1 MTYRV
6 AFAIS
11 GAVSLGSYE
20 AGTIYEII
28 SALSEHNKNL
38 PEHSNERIEID
49 VLSGASAGGMTAA
62 LIAHKLLHDPSMLD
76 GETNN
81 AAYKAW
87 VEKVDIQGLL
97 SHHKDD
103 FTRTSLL
110 SSNFVGKIA
119 EDLITNRHTNNEIP
133 TPGPHNTA
141 ANKIHLGLAMSNLNG
156 VDYKLE
162 VFSTS
167 AEGLDQGEFVQT
179 RFQDRVTEELTN
191 EYKEKQWKEII
202 MACRGCGAF
211 PFAFSPIKLAR
222 NWVRHKLD
230 YESRGA
236 APFNDGSKDE
246 DFYYMDGGAFNN
258 YPLGLA
264 RTLTRKID
272 STPEDFENRYYFYI
286 SPNPKNSVRSAN
298 FKVDATSGMKDTAM
312 QMAKSIFWQGRFQE
326 WMQVETVNEK
336 IKLLD
341 KRAEELFQVLSNNS
355 SQLQI
360 QNAAYDSLLDALY
373 GPSLQSTYT
382 EDFER
387 LEKAYCNKP
396 QHQQLPS
403 LLKETWIKGI
413 VIMEKSGGLENRESM
428 KVYTITTTNDNLA
441 SEHLAAFLGFLDK
454 RLREHD
460 YLLGRISGMQ
470 VIEHILN
477 QKNNANALG
486 NHLPLNVTSRA
497 AQINEATTQLLA
509 MDLSEI
515 TMNEV
520 NYENRQAL
528 YNRVRERMKQ
538 WLKDENI
545 SWIKIQGAMLA
556 TKSCLK
562 NMFQIEKRKLLG
574 ITMPAWYR

>member
-38 PEHSNERIEID
+38 PENSEKRIEID

-62 LIAHKLLHDPSMLD
+62 LIAHKLLHDPAMLN
-76 GETNN
+76 GEVDN

-97 SHHKDD
+97 THHDGD
-103 FTRTSLL
+103 FPKTSLL

-119 EDLITNRHTNNEIP
+119 EDLITNRHKNNQIP
-133 TPGPHNTA
+133 EPGPHNTA
-141 ANKIHLGLAMSNLNG
+141 AKKIHLGLAMSNLNG
-156 VDYKLE
+156 VDYKLD

-167 AEGLDQGEFVQT
+167 EEGLDQGEFIQT

-191 EYKEKQWKEII
+191 EYKAKQWEDII
-202 MACRGCGAF
+202 TACRGCGAF
-211 PFAFSPIKLAR
+211 PFAFSPMKLAR
-222 NWVRHKLD
+222 NWIRHQHD
-230 YESRGA
+230 YASRGA
-236 APFNDGSKDE
+236 SPFNDGSKDE
-246 DFYYMDGGAFNN
+246 NFYYMDGGAFNN

-286 SPNPKNSVRSAN
+286 SPNPKNSVRDAN
-298 FKVDATSGMKDTAM
+298 FKVDAMSGMKDTAV

-336 IKLLD
+336 VKQLD
-341 KRAEELFQVLSNNS
+341 RRAEELFQVLSNNPD
-355 SQLQI
+355 QLQI
-360 QNAAYDSLLDALY
+360 HNAAYDSLLDALY
-373 GPSLQSTYT
+373 GNSSSYNDDYQ
-382 EDFER
+382 R
-387 LEKAYCNKP
+387 LEKAYCTTQ
-396 QHQQLPS
+396 QHQQLSP

-428 KVYTITTTNDNLA
+428 KVYTITTTDDDLA
-441 SEHLAAFLGFLDK
+441 SEPLAGFLGFLDK

-460 YLLGRISGMQ
+460 YLLGRIRGMQ
-470 VIEHILN
+470 VVEHILN
-477 QKNNANALG
+477 HKDNVSALG

-497 AQINEATTQLLA
+497 DRIDEAETRFDA
-509 MDLSEI
+509 MKLSKI
-515 TMNEV
+515 TMKDV

-528 YNRVRERMKQ
+528 YNRIRERMKQ
-538 WLKDENI
+538 WLKDENV
-545 SWIKIQGAMLA
+545 SWIQTQVIMLA
-556 TKSCLK
+556 SKSYLK
-562 NMFQIEKRKLLG
+562 NTFEIENRKLLG
-574 ITMPAWYR
+574 ISMPAWYR

>member
-38 PEHSNERIEID
+38 PENSNDRIEID

-62 LIAHKLLHDPSMLD
+62 LIAHKLLYDPAMLN
-76 GETNN
+76 GETSN

-97 SHHKDD
+97 SHHDDD
-103 FTRTSLL
+103 FPKTSLL

-119 EDLITNRHTNNEIP
+119 EDLITNRHKNNEIP
-133 TPGPHNTA
+133 EPGPHNTA
-141 ANKIHLGLAMSNLNG
+141 AKKIHLGLAMSNLNG
-156 VDYKLE
+156 VDYKLD

-167 AEGLDQGEFVQT
+167 EEGLDQGEFIQT

-191 EYKEKQWKEII
+191 EYKAKQWEDII
-202 MACRGCGAF
+202 TACRGCGAF
-211 PFAFSPIKLAR
+211 PFAFSPMKLAR
-222 NWVRHKLD
+222 NWGRHQHD
-230 YESRGA
+230 YARRGA
-236 APFNDGSKDE
+236 SPFNNGSKDE
-246 DFYYMDGGAFNN
+246 NFYYMDGGAFNN

-286 SPNPKNSVRSAN
+286 SPNPKNSVRDAN
-298 FKVDATSGMKDTAM
+298 FKVDATSGMKDTAL

-336 IKLLD
+336 VKQLD
-341 KRAEELFQVLSNNS
+341 ERAEELLQVLSNNPGR
-355 SQLQI
+355 LQTHS
-360 QNAAYDSLLDALY
+360 AAYDSLLHALY
-373 GPSLQSTYT
+373 GPSSYT
-382 EDFER
+382 NDFQR
-387 LEKAYCNKP
+387 LEKAFCTTP
-396 QHQQLPS
+396 QLQQLSP
-403 LLKETWIKGI
+403 LLKDTWIKGI

-428 KVYTITTTNDNLA
+428 KVYTITTTNEDLA
-441 SEHLAAFLGFLDK
+441 SEHLAGFLGFLDK

-460 YLLGRISGMQ
+460 YLLGRIRGMQ
-470 VIEHILN
+470 VVEHILN
-477 QKNNANALG
+477 HKDNASALG
-486 NHLPLNVTSRA
+486 KHLPLNVTSRA
-497 AQINEATTQLLA
+497 ARINEATAQLLA
-509 MDLSEI
+509 MDLSDVK
-515 TMNEV
+515 MKDV

-538 WLKDENI
+538 WLKDENV
-545 SWIKIQGAMLA
+545 SWIKTQGIMLA
-556 TKSCLK
+556 SKSYLK
-562 NMFQIEKRKLLG
+562 NSFEIEKQKLLG

>member
-38 PEHSNERIEID
+38 PENSNDRIEID

-62 LIAHKLLHDPSMLD
+62 LIAHKLLYDPAMLN
-76 GETNN
+76 GETDN

-97 SHHKDD
+97 SHHDGD

-119 EDLITNRHTNNEIP
+119 EDLITKRHKNNEISE
-133 TPGPHNTA
+133 PGPHNTA
-141 ANKIHLGLAMSNLNG
+141 AKKIHLGLAMSNLNG
-156 VDYKLE
+156 VDYKLD

-167 AEGLDQGEFVQT
+167 EEGLDQGEFVQT

-191 EYKEKQWKEII
+191 EYKEKQWEDII
-202 MACRGCGAF
+202 TACRGCGAF
-211 PFAFSPIKLAR
+211 PFAFSPMKLAR
-222 NWVRHKLD
+222 NWIRHKHD
-230 YESRGA
+230 YASRGA
-236 APFNDGSKDE
+236 SPFSNGSKDE
-246 DFYYMDGGAFNN
+246 NFYYMDGGAFNN

-286 SPNPKNSVRSAN
+286 SPNPKNSVRDAN
-298 FKVDATSGMKDTAM
+298 FKVDATSGMKDTAL

-336 IKLLD
+336 VKQLD
-341 KRAEELFQVLSNNS
+341 ERAEELLQVLSNNPG
-355 SQLQI
+355 QLQTHS
-360 QNAAYDSLLDALY
+360 AAYDSLLHALY
-373 GPSLQSTYT
+373 GPSSYT
-382 EDFER
+382 NDFQR
-387 LEKAYCNKP
+387 LEKAFCTTP
-396 QHQQLPS
+396 QLQQLSP
-403 LLKETWIKGI
+403 LLKDTWIKGI

-428 KVYTITTTNDNLA
+428 KVYTITTTNEDLA
-441 SEHLAAFLGFLDK
+441 SEHLAGFLGFLDK

-460 YLLGRISGMQ
+460 YLLGRIRGMQ
-470 VIEHILN
+470 VVEHILN
-477 QKNNANALG
+477 HKDNAKALG

-497 AQINEATTQLLA
+497 ARIREATTQLLA
-509 MDLSEI
+509 MDLSDI
-515 TMNEV
+515 KMKDV
-520 NYENRQAL
+520 NYENRLAL

-538 WLKDENI
+538 WLKDENV
-545 SWIKIQGAMLA
+545 SWIKTQGIMLA
-556 TKSCLK
+556 SKSYLK
-562 NMFQIEKRKLLG
+562 NSFEIEKQKLLG
-574 ITMPAWYR
+574 ITMPAWY

>member
-38 PEHSNERIEID
+38 PENSNDRIEID

-62 LIAHKLLHDPSMLD
+62 LIAHKLLHDPVMLA
-76 GETNN
+76 GKTSN

-97 SHHKDD
+97 SHHDDD
-103 FTRTSLL
+103 FPKTSLL

-119 EDLITNRHTNNEIP
+119 EDLITNRHKNNEIP
-133 TPGPHNTA
+133 EPGPHNTA
-141 ANKIHLGLAMSNLNG
+141 AKKIHLGLAMSNLNG
-156 VDYKLE
+156 VDYKLD

-167 AEGLDQGEFVQT
+167 EEGLDQGEFIQT

-191 EYKEKQWKEII
+191 EYKAKQWEDII
-202 MACRGCGAF
+202 TACRGCGAF
-211 PFAFSPIKLAR
+211 PFAFSPMKLAR
-222 NWVRHKLD
+222 NWVRHQHD
-230 YESRGA
+230 YASRGA
-236 APFNDGSKDE
+236 SPFNNGSKDE
-246 DFYYMDGGAFNN
+246 NFYYMDGGAFNN

-286 SPNPKNSVRSAN
+286 SPNPKNSVRDAN
-298 FKVDATSGMKDTAM
+298 FKVDATSGMKDTAL

-336 IKLLD
+336 VKQLD
-341 KRAEELFQVLSNNS
+341 ERAEELLQVLSNNPG
-355 SQLQI
+355 QLQMHS
-360 QNAAYDSLLDALY
+360 AAYDSLLHALY
-373 GPSLQSTYT
+373 GPSSYT
-382 EDFER
+382 NDFQR
-387 LEKAYCNKP
+387 LEKAFCTTP
-396 QHQQLPS
+396 QLQQLSP
-403 LLKETWIKGI
+403 LLKDTWIKGI

-428 KVYTITTTNDNLA
+428 KVYTITTTNEDLA
-441 SEHLAAFLGFLDK
+441 SEHLAGFLGFLDK

-460 YLLGRISGMQ
+460 YLLGRIRGMQ
-470 VIEHILN
+470 VVEHILN
-477 QKNNANALG
+477 HKDNAKALG
-486 NHLPLNVTSRA
+486 KHLPLNVTSRA
-497 AQINEATTQLLA
+497 ARINEATAQLLA
-509 MDLSEI
+509 MDLSDVK
-515 TMNEV
+515 MKDV

-538 WLKDENI
+538 WLKDENV
-545 SWIKIQGAMLA
+545 SWIKTQGIMLA
-556 TKSCLK
+556 SKSYLK
-562 NMFQIEKRKLLG
+562 NSFEIEKQKLLG
-574 ITMPAWYR
+574 ITMPAWYH

>member
-6 AFAIS
+6 AFAIF

-28 SALSEHNKNL
+28 SALSEHNKNF
-38 PEHSNERIEID
+38 PENSNNRIEID

-62 LIAHKLLHDPSMLD
+62 LIAHKLLHDPAMLN
-76 GETNN
+76 GETDN

-97 SHHKDD
+97 SYHDGD
-103 FTRTSLL
+103 FTKTSLL

-119 EDLITNRHTNNEIP
+119 EDLITNSHKNNEIP
-133 TPGPHNTA
+133 EPGPHNTA
-141 ANKIHLGLAMSNLNG
+141 AKKIHPGLAMSNLNG
-156 VDYKLE
+156 VDYKLD

-167 AEGLDQGEFVQT
+167 EEGLDQGEFIQT

-246 DFYYMDGGAFNN
+246 NFYYMDGGAFNN

-286 SPNPKNSVRSAN
+286 SPNPKNSVRDAN
-298 FKVDATSGMKDTAM
+298 FKVDATSVMKDTAM

-336 IKLLD
+336 VKQLD
-341 KRAEELFQVLSNNS
+341 KRAEELFQVLSNNPD
-355 SQLQI
+355 QLQI
-360 QNAAYDSLLDALY
+360 HNAAYDSLLHALY
-373 GPSLQSTYT
+373 DTSSSYT
-382 EDFER
+382 KDFQR
-387 LEKAYCNKP
+387 LEKAYCTKP
-396 QHQQLPS
+396 QYQQLSP
-403 LLKETWIKGI
+403 LLKDTWIKGI

-428 KVYTITTTNDNLA
+428 KVYTITTTNEDLA
-441 SEHLAAFLGFLDK
+441 SEHLAGFLGFLDK
-454 RLREHD
+454 CLREHD
-460 YLLGRISGMQ
+460 YLLGRIRGMQ
-470 VIEHILN
+470 VVEHILDH
-477 QKNNANALG
+477 KGNANALG
-486 NHLPLNVTSRA
+486 KHLPLNVTSRTA
-497 AQINEATTQLLA
+497 RIQEATTQLLA
-509 MDLSEI
+509 MDLSDI
-515 TMNEV
+515 TMKDV
-520 NYENRQAL
+520 NYENRLAL

-538 WLKDENI
+538 WLKDENV
-545 SWIKIQGAMLA
+545 SWIKTQGAMLA
-556 TKSCLK
+556 SKSYLK
-562 NMFQIEKRKLLG
+562 DLFEVKKQKLLV
-574 ITMPAWYR
+574 

>member
-38 PEHSNERIEID
+38 PENSEKRIEID

-62 LIAHKLLHDPSMLD
+62 LIAHKLLHDPAMLD
-76 GETNN
+76 GEADN

-97 SHHKDD
+97 THHDGD
-103 FTRTSLL
+103 FTKTSLL

-119 EDLITNRHTNNEIP
+119 EDLITKRHTNNEIP
-133 TPGPHNTA
+133 EPGPHNTA
-141 ANKIHLGLAMSNLNG
+141 AKKVHLGLAMSNLNG

-167 AEGLDQGEFVQT
+167 EEGLDQGEFIQT
-179 RFQDRVTEELTN
+179 RFQDRATEELTN
-191 EYKEKQWKEII
+191 EYKEKQWEDII
-202 MACRGCGAF
+202 TACRGCGAF
-211 PFAFSPIKLAR
+211 PFAFSPMKLAR
-222 NWVRHKLD
+222 NWIRHKHD
-230 YESRGA
+230 YANRGA
-236 APFNDGSKDE
+236 SPFNDGSKDE
-246 DFYYMDGGAFNN
+246 NFYYMDGGAFNN

-264 RTLTRKID
+264 RTLTRRID

-298 FKVDATSGMKDTAM
+298 FKVDAMSGMKDTAM

-326 WMQVETVNEK
+326 WMQIETVNEK
-336 IKLLD
+336 VKQLD
-341 KRAEELFQVLSNNS
+341 KRAEELLQVLSNNTN
-355 SQLQI
+355 QLQI

-373 GPSLQSTYT
+373 DTSSSFND
-382 EDFER
+382 DFQR
-387 LEKAYCNKP
+387 LEKAYCTTP
-396 QHQQLPS
+396 QLQQLSP
-403 LLKETWIKGI
+403 LLKETWIKGV

-428 KVYTITTTNDNLA
+428 KVYTITTTNKDLA
-441 SEHLAAFLGFLDK
+441 SEHLAGFLGFLDK

-460 YLLGRISGMQ
+460 YLLGRIRGMQ

-477 QKNNANALG
+477 HRDNVSALG
-486 NHLPLNVTSRA
+486 NHLPLDVTSRA
-497 AQINEATTQLLA
+497 ARINEATVQLLA
-509 MDLSEI
+509 MDLSDI
-515 TMNEV
+515 TMKDV

-528 YNRVRERMKQ
+528 YNRVRERIKQ
-538 WLKDENI
+538 WLKDENV
-545 SWIKIQGAMLA
+545 SWIKTQGIMLA
-556 TKSCLK
+556 SKSYLK
-562 NMFQIEKRKLLG
+562 NSFKIEKQKFLG

>member
-38 PEHSNERIEID
+38 PENSNDRIEID

-62 LIAHKLLHDPSMLD
+62 LIAHKLLHDPAMLN
-76 GETNN
+76 GETDN

-87 VEKVDIQGLL
+87 VEKVDIKGLL
-97 SHHKDD
+97 SHHDGD
-103 FTRTSLL
+103 FPRTSLL

-119 EDLITNRHTNNEIP
+119 EDLITNRHKNNEISE
-133 TPGPHNTA
+133 PGPHNTA
-141 ANKIHLGLAMSNLNG
+141 AKKIHLGLAMSNLNG
-156 VDYKLE
+156 VDYKLD

-167 AEGLDQGEFVQT
+167 EEGLDQGEFIQT

-191 EYKEKQWKEII
+191 EYKEKQWEDII
-202 MACRGCGAF
+202 TACRGCGAF
-211 PFAFSPIKLAR
+211 PFAFSPMKLAR
-222 NWVRHKLD
+222 NWVRHQHD
-230 YESRGA
+230 YASRGA
-236 APFNDGSKDE
+236 SPFNDGSKDE
-246 DFYYMDGGAFNN
+246 NFYYMDGGAFNN

-264 RTLTRKID
+264 RTLTRRID

-286 SPNPKNSVRSAN
+286 SPNPKNSVRDAD
-298 FKVDATSGMKDTAM
+298 FKVDAMSGMKDTAM

-336 IKLLD
+336 VKQLD
-341 KRAEELFQVLSNNS
+341 KRAEELLQVLSNNTN
-355 SQLQI
+355 QLQI

-373 GPSLQSTYT
+373 DTSSSFID
-382 EDFER
+382 DFQR
-387 LEKAYCNKP
+387 LEKAYCTTP
-396 QHQQLPS
+396 QLQQLSP

-413 VIMEKSGGLENRESM
+413 VIMEKTGGLENRESM
-428 KVYTITTTNDNLA
+428 KVYTITTTNEDLA
-441 SEHLAAFLGFLDK
+441 SEHLAGFLGFLDK

-460 YLLGRISGMQ
+460 YLLGRIRGMQ
-470 VIEHILN
+470 VVEHILN
-477 QKNNANALG
+477 HKDNAKALG

-497 AQINEATTQLLA
+497 ARIQEAITQLLA
-509 MDLSEI
+509 MDLSDVK
-515 TMNEV
+515 MKDV

-538 WLKDENI
+538 WLKDENV
-545 SWIKIQGAMLA
+545 SWIKTQGIMLA
-556 TKSCLK
+556 SKSYLK
-562 NMFQIEKRKLLG
+562 SSFKIEKQKLLG

>member
-6 AFAIS
+6 AFAIF

-28 SALSEHNKNL
+28 SALSEHNKNF
-38 PEHSNERIEID
+38 PENSNNRIEID

-62 LIAHKLLHDPSMLD
+62 LIAHKLLHDPAMLN
-76 GETNN
+76 GETDN

-97 SHHKDD
+97 SYHDGD
-103 FTRTSLL
+103 FTKTSLL

-119 EDLITNRHTNNEIP
+119 EDLITNSHKNNEIP
-133 TPGPHNTA
+133 EPGPHNTA
-141 ANKIHLGLAMSNLNG
+141 AKKIHLGLAMSNLNG
-156 VDYKLE
+156 VDYKLD

-167 AEGLDQGEFVQT
+167 EEGLDQGEFIQT
-179 RFQDRVTEELTN
+179 RFQDRVTEGLTN
-191 EYKEKQWKEII
+191 EYKKKQWEDII
-202 MACRGCGAF
+202 TACRGCGAF
-211 PFAFSPIKLAR
+211 PFAFSPRKLAR
-222 NWVRHKLD
+222 NWIRHKHD
-230 YESRGA
+230 YASRGA
-236 APFNDGSKDE
+236 SPFNEGSKDE
-246 DFYYMDGGAFNN
+246 NFYYMDGGAFNN

-336 IKLLD
+336 VKQLD
-341 KRAEELFQVLSNNS
+341 KRAEELFNVLSNNTD
-355 SQLQI
+355 QLQI
-360 QNAAYDSLLDALY
+360 KNAAYDSLLDALY
-373 GPSLQSTYT
+373 STSSSYT
-382 EDFER
+382 NDFQR
-387 LEKAYCNKP
+387 LEKAYCTTA
-396 QHQQLPS
+396 QYQQLSP
-403 LLKETWIKGI
+403 LLKDTWIKGI
-413 VIMEKSGGLENRESM
+413 VIMEKSGGLVNRESM
-428 KVYTITTTNDNLA
+428 KVYTITTTNNDLA
-441 SEHLAAFLGFLDK
+441 SEHLAGFLGFLDK

-460 YLLGRISGMQ
+460 YLLGRIRGMQ
-470 VIEHILN
+470 VVEHILN
-477 QKNNANALG
+477 HKDNASALG
-486 NHLPLNVTSRA
+486 NHLPLSVTSRA
-497 AQINEATTQLLA
+497 TRTNEATAQLLA
-509 MDLSEI
+509 MDLSDI
-515 TMNEV
+515 TMKDV
-520 NYENRQAL
+520 NYENRLAL

-538 WLKDENI
+538 WLKDENV

-556 TKSCLK
+556 SKSYLK

-574 ITMPAWYR
+574 ITMPAWFR